1 MHDSDFC
8 NAVKALKKFDKDAIQ
23 RLVPILERVHS
34 QVVEYSNSH
43 DKKTVQLKT
52 EEGMRYW
59 ISPEGVNVVVWNPDA
74 IVGGCLFPMHTIH
87 REYGMTPSKFV
98 EKYVTDLDEARKIA
112 RNLNVSL

>member
-1 MHDSDFC
+1 MQDTDFS

-23 RLVPILERVHS
+23 RLVPILERAHS

-52 EEGMRYW
+52 EEGKRYW
-59 ISPEGVNVVVWNPDA
+59 ISPEGVNVVAWSPDA

-98 EKYVTDLDEARKIA
+98 EKYVTDLDEAREIA

>member
-1 MHDSDFC
+1 MQDTDFS

-23 RLVPILERVHS
+23 RLVPILERAHS

-59 ISPEGVNVVVWNPDA
+59 ISSEGVNVVAWSPDA